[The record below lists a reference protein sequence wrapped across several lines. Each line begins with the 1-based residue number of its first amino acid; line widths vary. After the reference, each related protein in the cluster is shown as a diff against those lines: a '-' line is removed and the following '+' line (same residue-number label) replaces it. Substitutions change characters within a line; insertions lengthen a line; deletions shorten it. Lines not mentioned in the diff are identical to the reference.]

1 MITYSLFQHSK
12 ITALEILQD
21 DVKYLSKETF

>member
-12 ITALEILQD
+12 ITALEVLQD